1 MAVLSKAHAGLPA
14 ALCGLCPSSGQ
25 SPHKCRHLCPFC
37 SSFAFFS
44 KQKQAGN
51 NPQDRASVYIF
62 VHVLGGESPCVSYDS
77 PALQPS
83 AGFIIPSSA
92 PSHVAL

>member
-14 ALCGLCPSSGQ
+14 ALCGLYPSPGQ
-25 SPHKCRHLCPFC
+25 SPHKCRPFC

-62 VHVLGGESPCVSYDS
+62 VHVLGGESPCVSCDS
-77 PALQPS
+77 PAPQPS
-83 AGFIIPSSA
+83 AGFIIRSSA